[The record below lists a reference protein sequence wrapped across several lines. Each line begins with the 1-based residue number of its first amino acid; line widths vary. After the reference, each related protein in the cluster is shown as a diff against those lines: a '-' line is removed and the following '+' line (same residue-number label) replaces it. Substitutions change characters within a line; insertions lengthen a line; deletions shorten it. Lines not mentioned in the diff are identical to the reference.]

1 EKSLSAV
8 ILRCPSLYKNKY
20 NSRRRKGATDIS
32 PPKDQIR
39 DWGRNHKSHR
49 PMAQQ
54 PIEQKQPRPKPRHL
68 GIQRDSPLF
77 FVGLCDLNSALQCQ
91 ERLVQALGA
100 SRRVRG
106 PLLQEVQG
114 LQRTELLLSQRLHQ
128 HLFGRQALLQLL
140 AFLLRELAQPTNA
153 GAG

>member
-1 EKSLSAV
+1 
-8 ILRCPSLYKNKY
+8 
-20 NSRRRKGATDIS
+20 
-32 PPKDQIR
+32 
-39 DWGRNHKSHR
+39 
-49 PMAQQ
+49 
-54 PIEQKQPRPKPRHL
+54 
-68 GIQRDSPLF
+68 
-77 FVGLCDLNSALQCQ
+77 
-91 ERLVQALGA
+91 VQALGA

-153 GAG
+153 GAGADRDSKHHPGCRPDRVHVLKKRWTAARLPTTPNKQPAATSSTITRPLGSGCVAARSATNETRGRNFGPRMRAMEANPSDAAEAPIRP